1 MLSRFRAGSVL
12 FAVPLLLAL
21 MAGCSAHVGYRTYD
35 PYYHDYHTWNDAEG
49 PYYNQWVVETH
60 HRNVDYG
67 HLPKRDRGDYW
78 RWRHDHP
85 DHR

>member
-1 MLSRFRAGSVL
+1 MLKRLRLSSTL
-12 FAVPLLLAL
+12 FALPLFAFIL
-21 MAGCSAHVGYRTYD
+21 AGCSAQVGYRTYD
-35 PYYHDYHTWNDAEG
+35 PYYHDYHVWADTET

-60 HRNVDYG
+60 HNHVDYG
-67 HLPKRDRGDYW
+67 HLNKHDRENYW